1 MAQQPLNSDFDAADM
16 WLAALAA
23 SGRSPRTLAIYGYAV
38 RQLRAWR
45 TAETPIE
52 TMTRIEAMAFVRH
65 LTDTFQPV
73 GVRTRIKA
81 LRAMYNWL
89 VAEGEAP
96 ANPFAR
102 VTITVPDEA
111 QPILSDE
118 LLDTILASAKRSR
131 RDLAIITILAD
142 TGCRKGEIAAVR
154 YEDVDL
160 GSGTIRFPVSKTRAR
175 TVPLTDRA
183 VTAVAKWLRYR
194 PVAQAKGVRSAS
206 LWDVEDP
213 YDLIKHVVA
222 RHSGGKATPHQFRRR
237 FAVQWMLKGGS
248 ETGLMRVAGWRSR
261 TMIQTYTAASA
272 DVLADAEFRRL
283 LG

>member
-1 MAQQPLNSDFDAADM
+1 MASPPLNHDFDAADM
-16 WLAALAA
+16 WLSALAA
-23 SGRSPRTLAIYGYAV
+23 SGRSQRTLEIYGYAV

-45 TAETPIE
+45 SADTPIE
-52 TMTRIEAMAFVRH
+52 DVTRIEAMAFVRH
-65 LTDTFQPV
+65 LTDTYQPV

-89 VAEGEAP
+89 VAEEVATV
-96 ANPFAR
+96 NPFAR

-118 LLDTILASAKRSR
+118 LLDRILASAKRSR
-131 RDLAIITILAD
+131 RDLALITILAD

-154 YEDVDL
+154 MEDVDL
-160 GSGTIRFPVSKTRAR
+160 SSGTIRFPISKTRAR

-183 VTAVAKWLRYR
+183 VIALAKWLRQR
-194 PVAQAKGVRSAS
+194 GTKAGTI
-206 LWDVEDP
+206 WDVADP

-222 RHSGGKATPHQFRRR
+222 RHSGGQATPHQFRRR

-248 ETGLMRVAGWRSR
+248 ETGLMRVAGWSSR